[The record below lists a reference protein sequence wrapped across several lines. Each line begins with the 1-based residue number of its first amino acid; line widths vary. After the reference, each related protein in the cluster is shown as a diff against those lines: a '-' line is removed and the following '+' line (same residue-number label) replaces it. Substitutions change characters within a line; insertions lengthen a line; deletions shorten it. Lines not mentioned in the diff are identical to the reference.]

1 MRSVGLRAP
10 WICSSC
16 DESVKKW
23 RIRVTTLLSYR
34 RTAFAAGLVISVL
47 PIFAVALSPGV
58 AGAVTATS
66 VSTNNSST
74 CATNATG
81 GVDCWGDNSF
91 GRLGNNTTTNSETP
105 VAVVG
110 VSDSG
115 TLSGVTSVSVGYDST
130 CATLST
136 GGVDCWGYNRDGELG
151 NNTTTQEPTP
161 VAVVDVGNTG
171 AFLSGVASVSVGV
184 ESACAALTTGGVDC
198 WGSNIDGDL
207 GLGNTTTTNS
217 ETPVAVVGVGGT
229 GTLSGVTS
237 VSVGFYSTCA
247 TLSTGGVDC
256 WGFNASGQLGN
267 NSATQEP
274 APVEVVGV
282 NGTGTLSGVTSVS
295 ANDNSTCATLTTGG
309 VDCWG
314 SNNSGQLGNN
324 TTTSSETPVE
334 VVGVGGTSTLSGAT
348 SVSVGYDSACAML
361 SSGGVDCWGLNIE
374 GELGDNNTT
383 SPGLTP
389 VEVVGVN
396 GTDYLSGVT
405 SVSVGYE
412 ATCAMLSS
420 GGVDCWGLNDEG
432 QLGNNSAT
440 QELTPVAVATLAS
453 VLSTPAAPS
462 ISKSGTSVTV
472 TYTADAHAASSTI
485 TLYNET
491 LTTSATFS
499 DANTGSHTF
508 TGLIPGDSYRATIT
522 SVGDGTN
529 YTTSLEGAI
538 SATETLASVLSTPAA
553 PSISKSG
560 TSVTVT
566 YTADAHAASSTITLY
581 NETLTTSATFSDA
594 NTGSH
599 TFTGLI
605 PGDSYRATITSV
617 GDGTNYTTS
626 LEGAIS
632 ATETLASVLSTPAAP
647 SISKSGTS
655 VTVTYTADAH
665 AASSTITLYNETLT
679 TSATFSDANT
689 GSHTFTGLIPGDSYR
704 ATITSVGDGTNYTT
718 SLEGAIS
725 ATETLASVPLSAPPT
740 GPTNAP
746 PPTSV
751 SVPASSFGTPTSVT
765 ASCAAATTVSETSGG
780 ASETITVPQCALPS
794 GTTVSAYQ
802 VINTVPL
809 VAQVPAG
816 SSYVLSFAV
825 TWEAPNGTSPT
836 ATAPITMTITDPNIK
851 AGDII
856 YELTSTGLAAVG
868 TATANGTVTITFSS
882 DPIFLV
888 SHTTPVAQA
897 SLRITTLSG
906 TLGTALTL
914 VTSGGSGSGAVSFTV
929 ANGTATGCRITGSSL
944 TATGAGKCLVTATKA
959 ADTTYLAASSSA
971 TTVRFTAKVIPVHL
985 HATRVHRYARVGRT
999 VTLTI
1004 VGTGFYGKPTITSN
1018 EAGTRAVVTHDSGKL
1033 LTVRVTV
1040 RAGSRKGKHTFTIRQ
1055 ANGRSCRVYYLVK

>member
-538 SATETLASVLSTPAA
+538 SATETLASV
-553 PSISKSG
+553 
-560 TSVTVT
+560 
-566 YTADAHAASSTITLY
+566 
-581 NETLTTSATFSDA
+581 
-594 NTGSH
+594 
-599 TFTGLI
+599 
-605 PGDSYRATITSV
+605 
-617 GDGTNYTTS
+617 
-626 LEGAIS
+626 
-632 ATETLASVLSTPAAP
+632 
-647 SISKSGTS
+647 
-655 VTVTYTADAH
+655 
-665 AASSTITLYNETLT
+665 
-679 TSATFSDANT
+679 
-689 GSHTFTGLIPGDSYR
+689 
-704 ATITSVGDGTNYTT
+704 
-718 SLEGAIS
+718 
-725 ATETLASVPLSAPPT
+725 PLSAPPT

>member
-1 MRSVGLRAP
+1 MPDQWCQQSDASSLREVVGGGLREQQGVFATDSLRKRLMRSVGLRAP
-10 WICSSC
+10 WLCSSC

-23 RIRVTTLLSYR
+23 RIRMTTLLSYR

-58 AGAVTATS
+58 AGAATATS
-66 VSTNNSST
+66 VSTGNNSST
-74 CATNATG
+74 CATNATD
-81 GVDCWGDNSF
+81 GVDCWGDNYF
-91 GRLGNNTTTNSETP
+91 GQ
-105 VAVVG
+105 
-110 VSDSG
+110 
-115 TLSGVTSVSVGYDST
+115 
-130 CATLST
+130 
-136 GGVDCWGYNRDGELG
+136 LG
-151 NNTTTQEPTP
+151 NNTTTQEPTPVAVLGVNGTGTLSGATSVSVGHDSNCATLSAGGVDCWGDNRDGELGNNSATQELTP

-247 TLSTGGVDC
+247 TLSSGGVDC

-324 TTTSSETPVE
+324 TTTSSETPVA
-334 VVGVGGTSTLSGAT
+334 VVGVSDSGTLSGVA
-348 SVSVGYDSACAML
+348 SA
-361 SSGGVDCWGLNIE
+361 
-374 GELGDNNTT
+374 
-383 SPGLTP
+383 
-389 VEVVGVN
+389 
-396 GTDYLSGVT
+396 
-405 SVSVGYE
+405 SVGYE

-420 GGVDCWGLNDEG
+420 GGVDCWGLNDKG

-440 QELTPVAVATLAS
+440 QELTPVAVA
-453 VLSTPAAPS
+453 
-462 ISKSGTSVTV
+462 
-472 TYTADAHAASSTI
+472 
-485 TLYNET
+485 
-491 LTTSATFS
+491 
-499 DANTGSHTF
+499 
-508 TGLIPGDSYRATIT
+508 
-522 SVGDGTN
+522 
-529 YTTSLEGAI
+529 
-538 SATETLASVLSTPAA
+538 
-553 PSISKSG
+553 
-560 TSVTVT
+560 
-566 YTADAHAASSTITLY
+566 
-581 NETLTTSATFSDA
+581 
-594 NTGSH
+594 
-599 TFTGLI
+599 
-605 PGDSYRATITSV
+605 
-617 GDGTNYTTS
+617 
-626 LEGAIS
+626 
-632 ATETLASVLSTPAAP
+632 TLASVLSTPAAP

-836 ATAPITMTITDPNIK
+836 ATAPITMTITDLSIV
-851 AGDII
+851 AGDTI

-929 ANGTATGCRITGSSL
+929 TNATATGCRITGRSRSR
-944 TATGAGKCLVTATKA
+944 ASRRWRSRYSCCSAKGAK
-959 ADTTYLAASSSA
+959 S
-971 TTVRFTAKVIPVHL
+971 
-985 HATRVHRYARVGRT
+985 
-999 VTLTI
+999 
-1004 VGTGFYGKPTITSN
+1004 
-1018 EAGTRAVVTHDSGKL
+1018 
-1033 LTVRVTV
+1033 
-1040 RAGSRKGKHTFTIRQ
+1040 Q
-1055 ANGRSCRVYYLVK
+1055 

>member
-1 MRSVGLRAP
+1 M
-10 WICSSC
+10 
-16 DESVKKW
+16 
-23 RIRVTTLLSYR
+23 
-34 RTAFAAGLVISVL
+34 
-47 PIFAVALSPGV
+47 
-58 AGAVTATS
+58 
-66 VSTNNSST
+66 
-74 CATNATG
+74 
-81 GVDCWGDNSF
+81 
-91 GRLGNNTTTNSETP
+91 
-105 VAVVG
+105 
-110 VSDSG
+110 
-115 TLSGVTSVSVGYDST
+115 
-130 CATLST
+130 
-136 GGVDCWGYNRDGELG
+136 
-151 NNTTTQEPTP
+151 
-161 VAVVDVGNTG
+161 
-171 AFLSGVASVSVGV
+171 
-184 ESACAALTTGGVDC
+184 
-198 WGSNIDGDL
+198 
-207 GLGNTTTTNS
+207 
-217 ETPVAVVGVGGT
+217 
-229 GTLSGVTS
+229 
-237 VSVGFYSTCA
+237 
-247 TLSTGGVDC
+247 
-256 WGFNASGQLGN
+256 
-267 NSATQEP
+267 
-274 APVEVVGV
+274 
-282 NGTGTLSGVTSVS
+282 
-295 ANDNSTCATLTTGG
+295 
-309 VDCWG
+309 
-314 SNNSGQLGNN
+314 
-324 TTTSSETPVE
+324 
-334 VVGVGGTSTLSGAT
+334 
-348 SVSVGYDSACAML
+348 
-361 SSGGVDCWGLNIE
+361 
-374 GELGDNNTT
+374 
-383 SPGLTP
+383 
-389 VEVVGVN
+389 
-396 GTDYLSGVT
+396 
-405 SVSVGYE
+405 
-412 ATCAMLSS
+412 
-420 GGVDCWGLNDEG
+420 
-432 QLGNNSAT
+432 
-440 QELTPVAVATLAS
+440 
-453 VLSTPAAPS
+453 
-462 ISKSGTSVTV
+462 
-472 TYTADAHAASSTI
+472 
-485 TLYNET
+485 
-491 LTTSATFS
+491 
-499 DANTGSHTF
+499 
-508 TGLIPGDSYRATIT
+508 
-522 SVGDGTN
+522 
-529 YTTSLEGAI
+529 
-538 SATETLASVLSTPAA
+538 
-553 PSISKSG
+553 
-560 TSVTVT
+560 
-566 YTADAHAASSTITLY
+566 
-581 NETLTTSATFSDA
+581 
-594 NTGSH
+594 
-599 TFTGLI
+599 
-605 PGDSYRATITSV
+605 
-617 GDGTNYTTS
+617 
-626 LEGAIS
+626 
-632 ATETLASVLSTPAAP
+632 LSTPAAP

-929 ANGTATGCRITGSSL
+929 TNATATGCRITGSSL
-944 TATGAGKCLVTATKA
+944 TATGAGKCLVTAKKA

-985 HATRVHRYARVGRT
+985 HATRVHHYARVGRT
-999 VTLTI
+999 VTMTI

>member
-1 MRSVGLRAP
+1 M
-10 WICSSC
+10 
-16 DESVKKW
+16 
-23 RIRVTTLLSYR
+23 TTLLSYR

-247 TLSTGGVDC
+247 TLSSGGVDC

-538 SATETLASVLSTPAA
+538 SATETLASV
-553 PSISKSG
+553 
-560 TSVTVT
+560 
-566 YTADAHAASSTITLY
+566 
-581 NETLTTSATFSDA
+581 
-594 NTGSH
+594 
-599 TFTGLI
+599 
-605 PGDSYRATITSV
+605 
-617 GDGTNYTTS
+617 
-626 LEGAIS
+626 
-632 ATETLASVLSTPAAP
+632 
-647 SISKSGTS
+647 
-655 VTVTYTADAH
+655 
-665 AASSTITLYNETLT
+665 
-679 TSATFSDANT
+679 
-689 GSHTFTGLIPGDSYR
+689 
-704 ATITSVGDGTNYTT
+704 
-718 SLEGAIS
+718 
-725 ATETLASVPLSAPPT
+725 PLSAPPT

-929 ANGTATGCRITGSSL
+929 TNATATGCRITGRSL
-944 TATGAGKCLVTATKA
+944 TATGAGKCLVTAKKA

-985 HATRVHRYARVGRT
+985 HATRVHHYARVGRT
-999 VTLTI
+999 VTMTI

-1040 RAGSRKGKHTFTIRQ
+1040 RAGSPKGKHTFTIRL
-1055 ANGRSCRVYYLVK
+1055 ANGKSCRIYYLVK

>member
-1 MRSVGLRAP
+1 
-10 WICSSC
+10 
-16 DESVKKW
+16 
-23 RIRVTTLLSYR
+23 
-34 RTAFAAGLVISVL
+34 
-47 PIFAVALSPGV
+47 
-58 AGAVTATS
+58 
-66 VSTNNSST
+66 
-74 CATNATG
+74 
-81 GVDCWGDNSF
+81 
-91 GRLGNNTTTNSETP
+91 
-105 VAVVG
+105 
-110 VSDSG
+110 
-115 TLSGVTSVSVGYDST
+115 
-130 CATLST
+130 
-136 GGVDCWGYNRDGELG
+136 
-151 NNTTTQEPTP
+151 
-161 VAVVDVGNTG
+161 
-171 AFLSGVASVSVGV
+171 
-184 ESACAALTTGGVDC
+184 
-198 WGSNIDGDL
+198 
-207 GLGNTTTTNS
+207 
-217 ETPVAVVGVGGT
+217 
-229 GTLSGVTS
+229 
-237 VSVGFYSTCA
+237 
-247 TLSTGGVDC
+247 
-256 WGFNASGQLGN
+256 LGN

-314 SNNSGQLGNN
+314 SNVYGDLGLGN
-324 TTTSSETPVE
+324 TTTTNSETPVE

-440 QELTPVAVATLAS
+440 QELTPVAVA
-453 VLSTPAAPS
+453 
-462 ISKSGTSVTV
+462 
-472 TYTADAHAASSTI
+472 
-485 TLYNET
+485 
-491 LTTSATFS
+491 
-499 DANTGSHTF
+499 
-508 TGLIPGDSYRATIT
+508 
-522 SVGDGTN
+522 
-529 YTTSLEGAI
+529 
-538 SATETLASVLSTPAA
+538 TLASVLSTPAA

-929 ANGTATGCRITGSSL
+929 TNATATGCRITGRSL
-944 TATGAGKCLVTATKA
+944 TATGAGKCLVTAKKA

-985 HATRVHRYARVGRT
+985 HATRVHHYARVGRT
-999 VTLTI
+999 VTMTI

>member
-420 GGVDCWGLNDEG
+420 GGVDCWGLNVWG

-440 QELTPVAVATLAS
+440 QELTPVAVA
-453 VLSTPAAPS
+453 
-462 ISKSGTSVTV
+462 
-472 TYTADAHAASSTI
+472 
-485 TLYNET
+485 
-491 LTTSATFS
+491 
-499 DANTGSHTF
+499 
-508 TGLIPGDSYRATIT
+508 
-522 SVGDGTN
+522 
-529 YTTSLEGAI
+529 
-538 SATETLASVLSTPAA
+538 
-553 PSISKSG
+553 
-560 TSVTVT
+560 
-566 YTADAHAASSTITLY
+566 
-581 NETLTTSATFSDA
+581 
-594 NTGSH
+594 
-599 TFTGLI
+599 
-605 PGDSYRATITSV
+605 
-617 GDGTNYTTS
+617 
-626 LEGAIS
+626 
-632 ATETLASVLSTPAAP
+632 TLASVLSTPAAP

-944 TATGAGKCLVTATKA
+944 TATGAGKCLVTAKKA

-985 HATRVHRYARVGRT
+985 HATRVHHYARVGRT
-999 VTLTI
+999 VTMTI

-1040 RAGSRKGKHTFTIRQ
+1040 RAGSPKGKHTFTIRL
-1055 ANGRSCRVYYLVK
+1055 ANGKSCRIYYLVK

>member
-1 MRSVGLRAP
+1 
-10 WICSSC
+10 
-16 DESVKKW
+16 
-23 RIRVTTLLSYR
+23 
-34 RTAFAAGLVISVL
+34 
-47 PIFAVALSPGV
+47 
-58 AGAVTATS
+58 VTATS

-632 ATETLASVLSTPAAP
+632 ATETLASV
-647 SISKSGTS
+647 
-655 VTVTYTADAH
+655 
-665 AASSTITLYNETLT
+665 
-679 TSATFSDANT
+679 
-689 GSHTFTGLIPGDSYR
+689 
-704 ATITSVGDGTNYTT
+704 
-718 SLEGAIS
+718 
-725 ATETLASVPLSAPPT
+725 PLSAPPT

>member
-1 MRSVGLRAP
+1 
-10 WICSSC
+10 
-16 DESVKKW
+16 
-23 RIRVTTLLSYR
+23 
-34 RTAFAAGLVISVL
+34 
-47 PIFAVALSPGV
+47 
-58 AGAVTATS
+58 VTATS

-538 SATETLASVLSTPAA
+538 SATETLASV
-553 PSISKSG
+553 
-560 TSVTVT
+560 
-566 YTADAHAASSTITLY
+566 
-581 NETLTTSATFSDA
+581 
-594 NTGSH
+594 
-599 TFTGLI
+599 
-605 PGDSYRATITSV
+605 
-617 GDGTNYTTS
+617 
-626 LEGAIS
+626 
-632 ATETLASVLSTPAAP
+632 
-647 SISKSGTS
+647 
-655 VTVTYTADAH
+655 
-665 AASSTITLYNETLT
+665 
-679 TSATFSDANT
+679 
-689 GSHTFTGLIPGDSYR
+689 
-704 ATITSVGDGTNYTT
+704 
-718 SLEGAIS
+718 
-725 ATETLASVPLSAPPT
+725 PLSAPPT

>member
-81 GVDCWGDNSF
+81 GVDCWGDNYF
-91 GRLGNNTTTNSETP
+91 GQLGNNTTTQEPTP
-105 VAVVG
+105 VAVLG
-110 VSDSG
+110 VNGTG

-538 SATETLASVLSTPAA
+538 SATETLASV
-553 PSISKSG
+553 
-560 TSVTVT
+560 
-566 YTADAHAASSTITLY
+566 
-581 NETLTTSATFSDA
+581 
-594 NTGSH
+594 
-599 TFTGLI
+599 
-605 PGDSYRATITSV
+605 
-617 GDGTNYTTS
+617 
-626 LEGAIS
+626 
-632 ATETLASVLSTPAAP
+632 
-647 SISKSGTS
+647 
-655 VTVTYTADAH
+655 
-665 AASSTITLYNETLT
+665 
-679 TSATFSDANT
+679 
-689 GSHTFTGLIPGDSYR
+689 
-704 ATITSVGDGTNYTT
+704 
-718 SLEGAIS
+718 
-725 ATETLASVPLSAPPT
+725 PLSAPPT

-985 HATRVHRYARVGRT
+985 HATRVHHYARVGRT
-999 VTLTI
+999 VTMTI

>member
-247 TLSTGGVDC
+247 TLSSGGVDC

-632 ATETLASVLSTPAAP
+632 ATETLASV
-647 SISKSGTS
+647 
-655 VTVTYTADAH
+655 
-665 AASSTITLYNETLT
+665 
-679 TSATFSDANT
+679 
-689 GSHTFTGLIPGDSYR
+689 
-704 ATITSVGDGTNYTT
+704 
-718 SLEGAIS
+718 
-725 ATETLASVPLSAPPT
+725 PLSAPPT

-929 ANGTATGCRITGSSL
+929 TNATATGCRITGRSL
-944 TATGAGKCLVTATKA
+944 TATGAGKCLVTAKKA

-985 HATRVHRYARVGRT
+985 HATRVHHYARVGRT
-999 VTLTI
+999 VTMTI

-1040 RAGSRKGKHTFTIRQ
+1040 RAGSPKGKHTFTIRL
-1055 ANGRSCRVYYLVK
+1055 ANGKSCRIYYLVK